1 MSEKIEVGYRH
12 IGTQMG
18 KEFHHKFLLYTNNQ
32 GQQYTISGWSDK
44 NNATA
49 ELPYGKIT
57 VLYNEPYNYKN
68 PDYPKQ
74 GNDAQNI
81 YFEKIT
87 EGDNLKNTWIKMQ
100 NSAVEKHNIYPYD
113 PIKQNSNSLADSVLK
128 DVGLPSPKE
137 DGFGQ
142 HWAPASD
149 KKLDINLIPQD
160 PQLNGVSKNL
170 GNVISETDVNNW
182 QHNQLGRH
190 HKSMKLADSGID
202 SVNELLASI
211 DFTPD
216 EVAHLNKTITSLS
229 FQALDLDY
237 QNAVALRGIET
248 QTNELLQNQSVAG
261 QKPQTFAESLK
272 EAQDEQRQIDAQSRS
287 RGRSA

>member
-1 MSEKIEVGYRH
+1 MSEKIEIGYRH

-32 GQQYTISGWSDK
+32 GVQKTISGWADIEHK
-44 NNATA
+44 TN
-49 ELPYGKIT
+49 ELPYGNILIKAD
-57 VLYNEPYNYKN
+57 YPYVYGN
-68 PDYPKQ
+68 PDYP
-74 GNDAQNI
+74 NIENPQNI
-81 YFEKIT
+81 YFEQIT
-87 EGDNLKNTWIKMQ
+87 QGDDLKNIWKSMK
-100 NSAVEKHNIYPYD
+100 NSAIEKHNVYPYD

-128 DVGLPSPKE
+128 DVCLPSPKQ

-170 GNVISETDVNNW
+170 GNLISETDVNNW
-182 QHNQLGRH
+182 QHNQLGKY
-190 HKSMKLADSGID
+190 HKPMKLADSGID
-202 SVNELLASI
+202 SVNQLLASI

-216 EVAHLNKTITSLS
+216 EVAHLNKTISSPS
-229 FQALDLDY
+229 FQALDIDY
-237 QNAVALRGIET
+237 QNAIALREIET
-248 QTNELLQNQSVAG
+248 QTNELLQNQSAAQ